1 MAAHSFVR
9 RHGFLLLNLLLLEVL
24 SDQIRL
30 RIDIENEHS
39 LRLKHFGT
47 TAPST
52 YRVVLNLL
60 NRRWLEDILFRF
72 SSLRNDQGLGLFKR
86 LVISG
91 SFLSL
96 LL

>member
-9 RHGFLLLNLLLLEVL
+9 RHGYLLLSLLLLEVL
-24 SDQIRL
+24 SDQVRL
-30 RIDIENEHS
+30 RVDIENEHS

-52 YRVVLNLL
+52 NWVVLDLL
-60 NRRWLEDILFRF
+60 DRRWLEDFLFRF

-86 LVISG
+86 LVIFG